1 MNKNIALIYGD
12 CSSPE
17 IVTQAVRVLDKIA
30 AKHGHTFSYTRA
42 YMGGEA
48 IDKFGDPLPAAELE
62 KCKQS
67 DSVLLGAI
75 GGPKWEGMPG
85 DRGQRVAGHP
95 GRRRAVG
102 YPDRAGGLERPEE
115 RRGRVGVDGD
125 VAPPA
130 APLGRRRHTR
140 REHAPLGHVAIGAR
154 VRGVE
159 EEDGQAAAHVLIGH
173 EGEADRL
180 AHGVELDRDH
190 AATSP

>member
-75 GGPKWEGMPG
+75 GGPKWEGMPAT
-85 DRGQRVAGHP
+85 VAREG
-95 GRRRAVG
+95 
-102 YPDRAGGLERPEE
+102 
-115 RRGRVGVDGD
+115 
-125 VAPPA
+125 PA
-130 APLGRRRHTR
+130 APARGHGPVRQQPPAKIWPSWRMPPAEKVHRGPGHRLYRR
-140 REHAPLGHVAIGAR
+140 A
-154 VRGVE
+154 
-159 EEDGQAAAHVLIGH
+159 
-173 EGEADRL
+173 
-180 AHGVELDRDH
+180 
-190 AATSP
+190 